1 MPKPKT
7 RKLQA
12 ADIETM
18 CQILEREAAT
28 HKHWMVAE
36 NRLRSELPHIDT
48 ADLQTAGYA
57 LWKRIRT
64 LINRRSASISNV

>member
-1 MPKPKT
+1 MA
-7 RKLQA
+7 RKRGLQA

-18 CQILEREAAT
+18 CQLLEKEAAT

-64 LINRRSASISNV
+64 LINRRGVMVRHD